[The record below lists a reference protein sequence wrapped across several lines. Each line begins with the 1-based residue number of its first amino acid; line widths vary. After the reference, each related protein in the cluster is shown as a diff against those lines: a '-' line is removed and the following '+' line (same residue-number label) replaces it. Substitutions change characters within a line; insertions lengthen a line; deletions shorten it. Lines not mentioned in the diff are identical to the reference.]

1 MSDNVMERMWELAP
15 AFVEGVPHGKELG
28 IKFVAVD
35 RGKATFSLPYNAKLI
50 GDPATRVIHGGAI
63 TTLLD
68 QVSGLAA
75 VSAIVTEE
83 NIMIMSGVAT
93 LDLSIDYMRPAKP
106 GETVIAT
113 AHCYKTT
120 HHIAFVRA
128 IAHDGDESDPVA
140 MSQATF
146 MISKG
151 ARPKTSPNQGTK
163 KVAS

>member
-1 MSDNVMERMWELAP
+1 MNDKVMERMWELAP
-15 AFVEGVPHGKELG
+15 AFVEGVPQGKALG

-35 RGKATFSLPYNAKLI
+35 RGKATFSLPYNTKII
-50 GDPATRVIHGGAI
+50 GDPKTRVIHGGAI

-68 QVSGLAA
+68 QVSGLAV

-83 NIMIMSGVAT
+83 NMMNMAGVAT

-113 AHCYKTT
+113 ADCYKTT

-128 IAHDGDESDPVA
+128 IAHDGDINDPVA
-140 MSQATF
+140 TSQATF
-146 MISKG
+146 MISHAVENG
-151 ARPKTSPNQGTK
+151 PETS
-163 KVAS
+163 

>member
-1 MSDNVMERMWELAP
+1 MDGQANNNIMERMWELAP
-15 AFVEGVPHGKELG
+15 AFVEGVPQGKALG

-35 RGKATFSLPYNAKLI
+35 RGKATFSLPYNTAVI
-50 GDPATRVIHGGAI
+50 GDPTTRVIHGGAI

-68 QVSGLAA
+68 QVSGLAV
-75 VSAIVTEE
+75 VSAIVTKD
-83 NIMIMSGVAT
+83 NIMNMNGVAT

-128 IAHDGDESDPVA
+128 IAHDGDEDDPVA
-140 MSQATF
+140 TSQATF
-146 MISKG
+146 MISQNK
-151 ARPKTSPNQGTK
+151 SPAEK
-163 KVAS
+163 SSS

>member
-1 MSDNVMERMWELAP
+1 MSDSVMEKMWAMAP
-15 AFVEGVPHGKELG
+15 AFVEGVPHGKALG
-28 IKFVAVD
+28 IKFVSVD
-35 RGKATFSLPYNAKLI
+35 RGKATMALPYSAKII

-63 TTLLD
+63 TTVLD

-75 VSAIVTEE
+75 VAAIVTEE
-83 NIMIMSGVAT
+83 NILAMTGVAT

-128 IAHDGDESDPVA
+128 IAHDGDDNDPVA
-140 MSQATF
+140 TSQATF
-146 MISKG
+146 MISHAGGK
-151 ARPKTSPNQGTK
+151 P
-163 KVAS
+163 

>member
-1 MSDNVMERMWELAP
+1 MSENIMERMWEMAP
-15 AFVEGVPHGKELG
+15 AFVEGVPHGRELG

-35 RGKATFSLPYNAKLI
+35 RGKATFSLPYNTAII
-50 GDPATRVIHGGAI
+50 GDPTSRVIHGGAI

-68 QVSGLAA
+68 QVSGLAV
-75 VSAIVTEE
+75 VSAIVTKD
-83 NIMIMSGVAT
+83 NILNMSGVAT

-128 IAHDGDESDPVA
+128 IAHDGDEDDPVA
-140 MSQATF
+140 TSQATF
-146 MISKG
+146 MISQNK
-151 ARPKTSPNQGTK
+151 SPDK
-163 KVAS
+163 KPAS

>member
-1 MSDNVMERMWELAP
+1 MNDKVMERMWELAP
-15 AFVEGVPHGKELG
+15 AFVEGVPQGKALG

-35 RGKATFSLPYNAKLI
+35 RGKATFSLPYNTKII
-50 GDPATRVIHGGAI
+50 GDPKTRVIHGGAI

-68 QVSGLAA
+68 QVSGLAV

-83 NIMIMSGVAT
+83 NMMNMAGVAT

-113 AHCYKTT
+113 ADCYKTT

-128 IAHDGDESDPVA
+128 IAHDGDINDPVA
-140 MSQATF
+140 TSQATF
-146 MISKG
+146 MISHAAKNE
-151 ARPKTSPNQGTK
+151 AKPS
-163 KVAS
+163 

>member
-1 MSDNVMERMWELAP
+1 MSDNIMERMWALAP
-15 AFVEGVPHGKELG
+15 AFVEGVPQGRALG

-35 RGKATFSLPYNAKLI
+35 RGRATFSLPYNPAVI

-68 QVSGLAA
+68 QVSGLAV
-75 VSAIVTEE
+75 VSATVTEE
-83 NIMIMSGVAT
+83 NIKNMAGVAT

-128 IAHDGDESDPVA
+128 IAHDGDEDDPIA

-146 MISKG
+146 MISQTSAK
-151 ARPKTSPNQGTK
+151 PKKAGS
-163 KVAS
+163 

>member
-1 MSDNVMERMWELAP
+1 MSDAIMERMWELAP
-15 AFVEGVPHGKELG
+15 AFVEGIPQGKALG
-28 IKFVAVD
+28 IKFIAVD
-35 RGKATFSLPYNAKLI
+35 RGKATFSLPYNTAII
-50 GDPATRVIHGGAI
+50 GDPDTRVIHGGAI

-75 VSAIVTEE
+75 AAAIVSEE
-83 NIMIMSGVAT
+83 NLLAISNVAT
-93 LDLSIDYMRPAKP
+93 LDLSIDYMRPANP

-128 IAHDGDESDPVA
+128 VAHDGDPDDPVA

-146 MISKG
+146 MISRQRK
-151 ARPKTSPNQGTK
+151 S
-163 KVAS
+163 S

>member
-1 MSDNVMERMWELAP
+1 MSDNIMERMWELAP
-15 AFVEGVPHGKELG
+15 AFVEGVPQGRALG

-35 RGKATFSLPYNAKLI
+35 RGRATFALPYNTAVI

-68 QVSGLAA
+68 QVSGLAV

-83 NIMIMSGVAT
+83 NIMNMAGVAT
-93 LDLSIDYMRPAKP
+93 LDLSIDYMRSAKP

-128 IAHDGDESDPVA
+128 IAHDGDEDDPIA

-146 MISKG
+146 MISQNAAK
-151 ARPKTSPNQGTK
+151 PKRETS
-163 KVAS
+163 

>member
-1 MSDNVMERMWELAP
+1 MERMWELAP
-15 AFVEGVPHGKELG
+15 AFVEGVPQGKELG

-35 RGKATFSLPYNAKLI
+35 RGKATFSLPYNTKMI

-75 VSAIVTEE
+75 VSAIVTED

-128 IAHDGDESDPVA
+128 IAHDGDENDPVA

-151 ARPKTSPNQGTK
+151 ARPKSKLEKG
-163 KVAS
+163 AS